1 MKEDLKALRLQ
12 FLPPIKSIIIFGL
25 VALALFQVSQLWFVN
40 FTNRNFFLYIQ
51 ARFAQ
56 TPPNEQG
63 AFVRPFRITYG
74 AGDGL
79 FNVQLSRIEDSD
91 FWNYGKR
98 TIEAILRHGEFIT
111 KTELDAEQTE
121 RIISQPVMIY
131 EYAFNMN
138 AELFAQ
144 IFNQR
149 TGAFLTGN
157 DLNCFRAI
165 VIQPATPNENES
177 IVRVFFIDNYYSW
190 EFHLPIGTRRNPVED
205 FEFYI
210 PSVFANN
217 RHFLHAH
224 SLIFSVNTA
233 QGFSYQRIHVTN
245 PYLDHHG
252 MLSHRSIRPQIES
265 FFGNPATINQAPII
279 GGGTFTFSNLN
290 TRVRYLEKHVLEYQ
304 NFPITR
310 VASSS
315 FIADFSAAF
324 DFVYNDPNV
333 INEFFLYDYEM
344 RGRGYV
350 FLFNY
355 VIGEFPLLLEEY
367 WATVEGCENPLRAPI
382 EVVVDDGRVIG
393 YRRIVYNFQL
403 TNEHRW
409 ISLYEFENL
418 ESITLGFPI
427 GIGPRLDLQMFGG
440 IYQH

>member
-1 MKEDLKALRLQ
+1 MKEELKALRQQ
-12 FLPPIKSIIIFGL
+12 FLPPIKSVIIFGL
-25 VALALFQVSQLWFVN
+25 VALALFQVSQLWFVS
-40 FTNRNFFLYIQ
+40 FTNRNFFLYMQ

-74 AGDGL
+74 AGDGR
-79 FNVQLSRIEDSD
+79 FNVQLSRIEDSE
-91 FWNYGKR
+91 FWNYGKH
-98 TIEAILRHGEFIT
+98 TIEAILRHGEFVG
-111 KTELDAEQTE
+111 KTEIETEIE
-121 RIISQPVMIY
+121 RIISTPVIIY
-131 EYAFNMN
+131 EYAFNMR

-149 TGAFLTGN
+149 TGAILTGN
-157 DLNCFRAI
+157 DLNSFRAI
-165 VIQPATPNENES
+165 AIQPPSPSLDDST
-177 IVRVFFIDNYYSW
+177 VRVFFLCNYYSW
-190 EFHLPIGTRRNPVED
+190 EFHLPIGTRRNPAEN
-205 FEFYI
+205 FEFLI
-210 PSVFANN
+210 PPVSMHT
-217 RHFLHAH
+217 RHFLHVD
-224 SLIFSVNTA
+224 SLVFSINLT
-233 QGFSYQRIHVTN
+233 QGFSYQRIYVTN

-290 TRVRYLEKHVLEYQ
+290 ARVRYLEKHVIEYQ

-310 VASSS
+310 PASSS
-315 FIADFSAAF
+315 FIVDFSAAF

-333 INEFFLYDYEM
+333 INEFFLYDYET

-355 VIGEFPLLLEEY
+355 VIGEFPLFLEEH

-393 YRRIVYNFQL
+393 YRRIVYNFRL

-418 ESITLGFPI
+418 EAFTLGFPI
-427 GIGPRLDLQMFGG
+427 GIGPRLDLQVF
-440 IYQH
+440 Y